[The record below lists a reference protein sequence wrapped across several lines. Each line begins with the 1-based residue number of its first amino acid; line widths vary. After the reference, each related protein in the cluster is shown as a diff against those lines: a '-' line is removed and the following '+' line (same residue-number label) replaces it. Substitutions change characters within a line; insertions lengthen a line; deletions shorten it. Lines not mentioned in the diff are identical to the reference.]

1 MEEQKKKFRFR
12 LTIGNK
18 ILGSFIILIAL
29 FIIVVSVIFNN
40 GNTIDNVVRSSR
52 DIYRPSKD
60 AINEFILLVTRS
72 RMLVTNWVYLQTNS
86 EDKLALR
93 ELQDNDYPAVRKRIE
108 LLSKNWE
115 PSQKLRMDTVFH
127 YFDSLVTIERESI
140 MANLQSFEN
149 YEDPT
154 IKFMAE
160 NSIESEV
167 IPLTN
172 ELIDKLNVIADKQS
186 QVTAASDAAVI
197 SSIDKLKT
205 LTLILGSVF
214 LLISI
219 ISAIY
224 LVFSITKPVNFLKN
238 IVVKLGRGELV
249 EEKQAK
255 FNNDE
260 IGDMA
265 IAMDNLVTGLKGTT
279 LFAENI
285 GNGNYNTSFQPLSE
299 HDVLGNALIN
309 MRDNLSRVAEDDK
322 KRNWATEGLAKFG
335 EILRTNNS
343 DIAKLAD
350 EIISNLVK
358 YLKANQ
364 GAIYIIDD
372 KVSDEDEATM
382 SMKACYAWDKKKFLN
397 HQIYKG
403 EGLAGQAW
411 QEGDTIYL
419 TEVPQDYIRIT
430 SGLGD
435 ANPSSVLIV
444 PLKVNDQIFGVVE
457 IASFNVFHDFEID
470 FVQKIAESIA
480 STISTVKINAK
491 TQRLL
496 EESQEMTEQMR
507 AQEEEMRQNMEE
519 LQATQEEMQRSTSET
534 ESTMDAVNG
543 ALAVA
548 DYNLDG
554 TLTKVNSNF
563 LEIYGYAQEE
573 VLGEHHRVFAPKDE
587 KNSEEYRQFWKELS
601 QGYPKKGIY
610 RRLTR
615 NGEIIQVHS
624 NFTPIKSRSGEVTR
638 IMEITYEMKEA
649 RAFA

>member
-1 MEEQKKKFRFR
+1 MEEKEKSKFRFR

-29 FIIVVSVIFNN
+29 FILVVSIIFGN
-40 GNTIDNVVRSSR
+40 GNTIDKVVRSSK

-72 RMLVTNWVYLQTNS
+72 RMLVTNWVYLQTTNS
-86 EDKLALR
+86 EDKTALR
-93 ELQDNDYPAVRKRIE
+93 TLQDTDYPVLRKRIE
-108 LLSKNWE
+108 NLAKNWDE
-115 PSQKLRMDTVFH
+115 DQRLRMDTVLH
-127 YFDSLVTIERESI
+127 DFDSLVTMERESI

-172 ELIDKLNVIADKQS
+172 QLIGKLNVIARKQNE
-186 QVTAASDAAVI
+186 VTERSDQAVI
-197 SSIDKLKT
+197 DAIERLKT
-205 LTLILGSVF
+205 LTLILGGIF
-214 LLISI
+214 LAVAI
-219 ISAIY
+219 ISGIY
-224 LVFSITKPVNFLKN
+224 LVLSITKPVAFLKN

-265 IAMDNLVTGLKGTT
+265 LAMDNLVNGLKGTT

-285 GNGNYNTSFQPLSE
+285 GNGHYNSDFKPLSA

-309 MRDNLSRVAEDDK
+309 MRNNLSKVAEDDK

-335 EILRTNNS
+335 EILRTNNN
-343 DIAKLAD
+343 DLLKLSD

-364 GAIYIIDD
+364 GALYILDD
-372 KVSDEDEATM
+372 ELEGEEATM
-382 SMKACYAWDKKKFLN
+382 SMKACYAWDKKKFIN
-397 HQIYKG
+397 HKIYRG
-403 EGLAGQAW
+403 EGLSGQAW

-419 TEVPQDYIRIT
+419 TEVPQNYVRIT

-457 IASFNVFHDFEID
+457 IASFNLFGDFEIE

-480 STISTVKINAK
+480 STISSVKINAK

-534 ESTMDAVNG
+534 ESTMLAVHG
-543 ALAVA
+543 TLAVA
-548 DYNLDG
+548 EYGLDG
-554 TLTKVNSNF
+554 TITKVNGNF
-563 LEIYGYAQEE
+563 LGIYGFAQEE
-573 VLGEHHRVFAPKDE
+573 VLGEHHRIFSTKEE
-587 KNSEEYRQFWKELS
+587 KNADEYRQFWRDLAA
-601 QGYPKKGIY
+601 GNPKKGVFK
-610 RRLTR
+610 RVNRG
-615 NGEIIQVHS
+615 GEVMKVYS
-624 NFTPIKSRSGEVTR
+624 NFSPIKNRAGEVVK
-638 IMEITYEMKEA
+638 IMEITYQ
-649 RAFA
+649 FQNN